1 MMARHV
7 PIGLW
12 AVSLVALGAGPAA
25 GQSASPYL
33 PLSHWATPHLE
44 ALIAGGIIR
53 DPTPLLRPFRRS
65 DAVRALRLA
74 DTVRA
79 SHAARGTIRRL
90 IAELE
95 DPDTDGVRY
104 RADVFFALRSATH
117 ARRGD
122 VRDSGPGGTWPAF
135 GGVGDASF
143 GPVVLA
149 TSIEGDYRLDD
160 DPDYRGGKVG
170 PTTRE
175 VPTRMPVAYV
185 SAQFRFGEL
194 LFGALPANWGPAFA
208 DGFAISPQPFS
219 YDALTVRLGP
229 RDRHL
234 GLIATQLDPTF
245 DSTGAQVNRYLA
257 GHYLYLRFGPA
268 VALNLWEAT
277 LFAGVDRSFDPWFLN
292 PLKLTNYSAVDEERV
307 SSNNLV
313 GLDVA
318 VSPAGG
324 PRLHLSLYVD
334 DLSAVVGEDEP
345 FQGGLTLGAQGGIRP
360 AIAWTAFYT
369 AVSSLSYRASDPA
382 ETYQRRGVGLARNQS
397 DYDQL
402 TLQVTWSPL
411 PLALVGPEL
420 TLIRQG
426 EGDLRDPFPLD
437 LTSVPTLHQGV
448 VERTLRLALRGDLSI
463 RLGPLGGMLA
473 VSGGLH
479 HVSNAGHVT
488 GASDDRFVGSVVG
501 MVRLP
506 LAGSW

>member
-1 MMARHV
+1 MMTRLLLTSFAVLLAAR
-7 PIGLW
+7 
-12 AVSLVALGAGPAA
+12 PAA
-25 GQSASPYL
+25 GQSASPYV
-33 PLSHWATPHLE
+33 PASHWATPHLE
-44 ALIAGGIIR
+44 ALIAGGVIR
-53 DPTPLLRPFRRS
+53 DPAPLLRPFRRR
-65 DAVRALRLA
+65 DAVRELRLA
-74 DTVRA
+74 DTLRA
-79 SHAARGTIRRL
+79 GRSTRGTIRRL
-90 IAELE
+90 IAELD

-104 RADVFFALRSATH
+104 RAAVFFALRSATH

-135 GGVGDASF
+135 GGWGDASF

-170 PTTRE
+170 PTTRK
-175 VPTRMPVAYV
+175 VPTRMPVAYL
-185 SAQFRFGEL
+185 SAQFRFGEVL
-194 LFGALPANWGPAFA
+194 YGALPGNWGPPFA
-208 DGFAISPQPFS
+208 DGFAISTEPFS
-219 YDALTVRLGP
+219 YDALTVRLGT

-245 DSTGAQVNRYLA
+245 DSTGAPVNRYLA

-268 VALNLWEAT
+268 VAVNLWETT

-292 PLKLTNYSAVDEERV
+292 PLKLTNYSSTDEERV

-313 GLDVA
+313 GLDLA
-318 VSPAGG
+318 VSPGSW
-324 PRLHLSLYVD
+324 PRLHLSLYTD
-334 DLSAVVGEDEP
+334 DLSAIVGEDEP

-360 AIAWTAFYT
+360 AIGWTAFYT
-369 AVSSLSYRASDPA
+369 AVSSLSYRADNPA

-402 TLQVTWSPL
+402 TVRVTWSPL
-411 PLALVGPEL
+411 PLTLVGPEV

-426 EGDLRDPFPLD
+426 EGDLRDPFPAD

-448 VERTLRLALRGDLSI
+448 VERTLRLALRGDLSL
-463 RLGPLGGMLA
+463 RVGPLGGMLA

-479 HVSNAGHVT
+479 HVSNAGHVA
-488 GASDDRFVGSVVG
+488 GSSEDRFVGSVVG
-501 MVRLP
+501 VVRLP